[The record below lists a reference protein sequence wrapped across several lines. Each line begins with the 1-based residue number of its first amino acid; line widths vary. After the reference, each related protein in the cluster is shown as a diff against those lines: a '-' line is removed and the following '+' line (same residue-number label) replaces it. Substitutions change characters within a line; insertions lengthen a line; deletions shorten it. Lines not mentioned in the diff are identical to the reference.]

1 MRNNKLYLSIFNF
14 LFLRNFM
21 KKLLLSAASML
32 MLSSTA
38 FAVRENTFYLKV
50 NIGANKMDSVK
61 TKAYYSGPSLK
72 LKSKAI
78 PVIDFGVGYYI
89 MDNLRTDI
97 TLGFAFNP
105 EQKKNGVIDLTDKE
119 TATLKSKAN
128 ITTLMLNSYA
138 DMFATPIT
146 RIFIGAGVGVSRIK
160 ETLYWSDSKLPSGRV
175 SRQNTSV
182 SSKNKTNV
190 AYQLTIGASAK
201 VAPSV
206 NAELAYKWM
215 DYGKSKFKDGVTASR
230 FKGHHIIA
238 GIRFDF

>member
-1 MRNNKLYLSIFNF
+1 
-14 LFLRNFM
+14 M
-21 KKLLLSAASML
+21 KKLLLSAVSIFI
-32 MLSSTA
+32 LSSAA
-38 FAVRENTFYLKV
+38 FAADGDTFYLKV
-50 NIGANKMDSVK
+50 NIGANKMNGVK
-61 TKAYYSGPSLK
+61 TKAYYAGPSLK

-89 MDNLRTDI
+89 MDHLRTDI
-97 TLGFAFNP
+97 TFGFVFNP
-105 EQKKNGVIDLTDKE
+105 EQKKNGVIDLRDGE

-128 ITTLMLNSYA
+128 ITTLMLNSYI

-146 RIFIGAGVGVSRIK
+146 RIFIGAGVGVSRVK
-160 ETLYWSDSKLPSGRV
+160 ETLSQSDSKLPSGGITTT
-175 SRQNTSV
+175 NMSV
-182 SSKNKTNV
+182 SSKNRTNV

-215 DYGKSKFKDGVTASR
+215 DYGKSKFKDGSKGSR
-230 FKGHHIIA
+230 FKGHHVLA